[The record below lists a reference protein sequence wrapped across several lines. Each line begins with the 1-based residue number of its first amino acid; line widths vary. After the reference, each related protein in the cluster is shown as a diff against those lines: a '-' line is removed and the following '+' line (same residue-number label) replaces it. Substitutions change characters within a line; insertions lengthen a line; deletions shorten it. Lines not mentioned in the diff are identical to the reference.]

1 VCRDTDSVCKGYPLV
16 YASSVG
22 ILGCIP
28 RDIMVPYQDFIE
40 GTELLGP
47 LGLLGYP
54 ILFIV
59 LIVFLA
65 YIWSTRWDDI
75 FRYSEDRSWL
85 M

>member
-1 VCRDTDSVCKGYPLV
+1 
-16 YASSVG
+16 
-22 ILGCIP
+22 
-28 RDIMVPYQDFIE
+28 MVPYQDFIE